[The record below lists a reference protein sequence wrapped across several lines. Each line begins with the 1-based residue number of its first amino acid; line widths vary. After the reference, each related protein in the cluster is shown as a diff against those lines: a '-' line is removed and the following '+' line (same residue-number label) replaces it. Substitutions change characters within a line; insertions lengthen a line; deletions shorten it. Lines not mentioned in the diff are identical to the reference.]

1 MDMNL
6 RSAMVMKDVNRRNT
20 IPENATNLPQLP
32 KKTMKAHIPGHSS
45 IIFNDFFGHFGVNW
59 RNLGASPQ
67 WYPGGTTDFA
77 SAENRGIARICCK
90 VLDLDGGGESPRKFA
105 SHSRRRS
112 VYLHGRKC
120 LKNIMKEINCI
131 MNHIPFITSSWPFY
145 HIDIIVSL
153 PELISDI
160 YIAENVDQNN
170 SEHVLHQSCHI
181 NLPSSRMTL
190 YIYISIPF
198 NYIIKRVPNRSGKF
212 RR

>member
-90 VLDLDGGGESPRKFA
+90 VLDLDGGG
-105 SHSRRRS
+105 
-112 VYLHGRKC
+112 
-120 LKNIMKEINCI
+120 
-131 MNHIPFITSSWPFY
+131 
-145 HIDIIVSL
+145 
-153 PELISDI
+153 ISQKI
-160 YIAENVDQNN
+160 RIAFET
-170 SEHVLHQSCHI
+170 E
-181 NLPSSRMTL
+181 
-190 YIYISIPF
+190 ISIF
-198 NYIIKRVPNRSGKF
+198 TWQKMSQKHHEGDQLHHESYTIHYL
-212 RR
+212 